1 MAWDFSTEPEFE
13 KKLDWIREFVREEV
27 EPLEVLFP
35 GCEFLPLNDERR
47 KIVDPLK
54 QRVRDQGLWAP
65 HLGPE
70 LGGQGFG
77 AGKLTLINEIL
88 GRSPWAPIVF
98 GTQSPATGNAEIIA
112 RFGTQE
118 QKDRYLSG
126 LLSGEIFS
134 CFSITEPQ
142 GGADPRGFTT
152 RAVKD
157 GDDWVI
163 TGRKYF
169 SSNASVAS
177 FFIVVAITNPDV
189 AVHYG
194 ASTFL
199 IPAGA
204 AGLKIEA
211 NHHLVGADPHE
222 PGHSLVHYDD
232 VRVPSS
238 ALLGEAGQGFLILQT
253 RLAGGRL
260 HHAMRSIG
268 MAQRTVEMMAR
279 RAKSRFTQ
287 GTLLADKQLV
297 QEFVADSYTELAP
310 FRLTVLHAAW
320 LIDSGDEHGARAEIA
335 TCKILASQV
344 LKSIALRAI
353 QVHGALGLT
362 DQMPLVNV
370 LLGGIALGLA
380 DGPPEAHKVN
390 LARMLLKNVEAES
403 PEGAREG
410 VEGIRGA
417 AVRVREP
424 VAPEPP
430 RVSDIVTEAGSSN
443 KAFYRYFAGKDDVIL
458 AVMERGV
465 GIVVSYLQHQ
475 MTKERTPAGQV
486 RRWIEGALAQV
497 ADPHLI
503 SMSRA
508 AAGQVSATTDWRAA
522 DGAIMPPVRGP

>member
-1 MAWDFSTEPEFE
+1 MSWDFSTEPEFE
-13 KKLDWIREFVREEV
+13 KKLEWIREFVREEV

-54 QRVRDQGLWAP
+54 QRVRDKGLWAP

-77 AGKLTLINEIL
+77 AAVDADQRDPGPQPVGADRVRNA
-88 GRSPWAPIVF
+88 GPD
-98 GTQSPATGNAEIIA
+98 TGNAEIIA

-134 CFSITEPQ
+134 CFSMTEPQ
-142 GGADPRGFTT
+142 GGADPRVFTT
-152 RAVKD
+152 RAVRD

-177 FFIVVAITNPDV
+177 FFIVVAITDPDV
-189 AVHYG
+189 PVHTG

-199 IPAGA
+199 IPAGTE
-204 AGLKIEA
+204 GLVLEA

-222 PGHSLVHYDD
+222 PGHSLVHYND
-232 VRVPSS
+232 VRVPAD
-238 ALLGEAGQGFLILQT
+238 ALLGEPGQGFLILQT

-268 MAQRTVEMMAR
+268 MAQRAVEIMSR

-287 GTLLADKQLV
+287 GSLLADKQLV
-297 QEFVADSYTELAP
+297 QEFIADSYTELIP

-320 LIDSGDEHGARAEIA
+320 LIDQGDERGARAEIA
-335 TCKILASQV
+335 ACKILASQV

-362 DQMPLVNV
+362 DQLPLVNV

-380 DGPPEAHKVN
+380 DGPTEAHKVN
-390 LARMLLKNVEAES
+390 LARMLLKGYEAE
-403 PEGAREG
+403 EGDWPSEMLD
-410 VEGIRGA
+410 
-417 AVRVREP
+417 VR
-424 VAPEPP
+424 
-430 RVSDIVTEAGSSN
+430 
-443 KAFYRYFAGKDDVIL
+443 
-458 AVMERGV
+458 
-465 GIVVSYLQHQ
+465 
-475 MTKERTPAGQV
+475 
-486 RRWIEGALAQV
+486 
-497 ADPHLI
+497 
-503 SMSRA
+503 RA
-508 AAGQVSATTDWRAA
+508 AARAKYG
-522 DGAIMPPVRGP
+522 DLVDL